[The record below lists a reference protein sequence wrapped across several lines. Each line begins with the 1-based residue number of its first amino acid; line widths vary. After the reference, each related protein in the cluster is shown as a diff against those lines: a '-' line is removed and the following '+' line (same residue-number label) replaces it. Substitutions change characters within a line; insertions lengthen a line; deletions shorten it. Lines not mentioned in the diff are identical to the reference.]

1 MNECF
6 PLYGAFTCGICKAH
20 VIYPYGTSQLI
31 KCTRCQ
37 TVNRVVTDPEKN
49 DRSDKTV
56 TMGKEKGPEEK
67 EEYDQEIDVELEE
80 EEIKRKIE
88 EI

>member
-1 MNECF
+1 M
-6 PLYGAFTCGICKAH
+6 
-20 VIYPYGTSQLI
+20 IYPYGTSQLI

-37 TVNRVVTDPEKN
+37 TVNRVVTDPEKD

-56 TMGKEKGPEEK
+56 MMGKEQSGKEK
-67 EEYDQEIDVELEE
+67 EEYDEEVDLKLEE

>member
-1 MNECF
+1 
-6 PLYGAFTCGICKAH
+6 
-20 VIYPYGTSQLI
+20 
-31 KCTRCQ
+31 
-37 TVNRVVTDPEKN
+37 VVTDPEKN